1 MDKSYGIYCSY
12 LLLLWIKAM
21 AFIVIVHNWLYTFS
35 LLFWVFLEVL
45 SLIFFDGRS
54 LDFVLPLLL
63 IDIALPL
70 FDIVKT
76 KCIQDY
82 SV

>member
-1 MDKSYGIYCSY
+1 
-12 LLLLWIKAM
+12 M

-35 LLFWVFLEVL
+35 LLFWVFLEAL
-45 SLIFFDGRS
+45 SLFFFDGRS